1 MESRFSYNRKEN
13 KTMTEK
19 TIYIAFDD
27 KQFDNEYDCREYELN
42 TKLKD
47 IDDDLLLYDKNGKKI
62 EKIDNQ
68 LLAESIDY
76 IVVKSEK
83 AYEYFVEQ
91 MDYFGFN
98 YPDYYNSP
106 ICSYYYDY
114 DENEWINIE
123 DRVQCLQLEIDKL
136 SKYLI
141 K

>member
-1 MESRFSYNRKEN
+1 
-13 KTMTEK
+13 MTEK
-19 TIYIAFDD
+19 TIYIAFDG
-27 KQFDNEYDCREYELN
+27 KQFDNESDCREYALN

-47 IDDDLLLYDKNGKKI
+47 IGEDLLLYDKNGKKI

-91 MDYFGFN
+91 MDYFGLN

-106 ICSYYYDY
+106 ICSYCYDY

>member
-1 MESRFSYNRKEN
+1 
-13 KTMTEK
+13 MTEK
-19 TIYIAFDD
+19 TIYVAFDG
-27 KQFDNEYDCREYELN
+27 KEFDDEGDCREYELN

-47 IDDDLLLYDKNGKKI
+47 IGDDLLLYDKNGKKI

-91 MDYFGFN
+91 MDYFGLN

-106 ICSYYYDY
+106 ICSYCYDY

>member
-1 MESRFSYNRKEN
+1 
-13 KTMTEK
+13 MTEK
-19 TIYIAFDD
+19 TIYIAFDG
-27 KQFDNEYDCREYELN
+27 KEFDNEYDCREYELN

-47 IDDDLLLYDKNGKKI
+47 IGDDLLLYDKNGKKI

-91 MDYFGFN
+91 MDYFGLN

-106 ICSYYYDY
+106 ICSYCYDY

-123 DRVQCLQLEIDKL
+123 DRIQCLQLEIDKL

>member
-1 MESRFSYNRKEN
+1 
-13 KTMTEK
+13 MTEK
-19 TIYIAFDD
+19 TIYITFDD

-47 IDDDLLLYDKNGKKI
+47 IGDDLLLYDKNGKKI

-76 IVVKSEK
+76 IIVKSEK

-91 MDYFGFN
+91 MDYFGLN

-106 ICSYYYDY
+106 ICSYCYDY

>member
-1 MESRFSYNRKEN
+1 
-13 KTMTEK
+13 MTEK
-19 TIYIAFDD
+19 TIYIAFDG

-47 IDDDLLLYDKNGKKI
+47 IGDDLLLYDKNGKKI

-91 MDYFGFN
+91 MDYFGLN

-106 ICSYYYDY
+106 ICSYCYDY

>member
-1 MESRFSYNRKEN
+1 
-13 KTMTEK
+13 MTEK

-27 KQFDNEYDCREYELN
+27 KEFDNEYDCREYELN

-47 IDDDLLLYDKNGKKI
+47 IGDDLLLYDKNGKKI

-91 MDYFGFN
+91 MDYFGLN

-106 ICSYYYDY
+106 ICSYCYDY

>member
-1 MESRFSYNRKEN
+1 MI
-13 KTMTEK
+13 EK

-47 IDDDLLLYDKNGKKI
+47 IGDDLLLYDKNKKKI

-91 MDYFGFN
+91 MDYFGLN

-106 ICSYYYDY
+106 ICSYCYDY

>member
-1 MESRFSYNRKEN
+1 
-13 KTMTEK
+13 MTEK
-19 TIYIAFDD
+19 TVYIAFDD

-47 IDDDLLLYDKNGKKI
+47 IGDDLLLYDKNGKKI

-91 MDYFGFN
+91 MDYFGLN

>member
-1 MESRFSYNRKEN
+1 
-13 KTMTEK
+13 MTEK
-19 TIYIAFDD
+19 TVYIAFDG
-27 KQFDNEYDCREYELN
+27 KEFDNEYDCREYELN

-47 IDDDLLLYDKNGKKI
+47 IGDDLLLYDKNGKKI

-91 MDYFGFN
+91 MDYFGLN

-106 ICSYYYDY
+106 ICSYCYDY

>member
-1 MESRFSYNRKEN
+1 MERRFSYNRKEN

-47 IDDDLLLYDKNGKKI
+47 IGDDLLLYDKNGKKI

-91 MDYFGFN
+91 MDYFGLN

>member
-1 MESRFSYNRKEN
+1 
-13 KTMTEK
+13 MTEK
-19 TIYIAFDD
+19 TIYVAFDD
-27 KQFDNEYDCREYELN
+27 KEFDNEYDCREYELN

-47 IDDDLLLYDKNGKKI
+47 IGDDLLLYDKNGKKI

-91 MDYFGFN
+91 MDYFGLN

>member
-1 MESRFSYNRKEN
+1 
-13 KTMTEK
+13 MTEK

-27 KQFDNEYDCREYELN
+27 KQFDNEYDCIEYELN

-47 IDDDLLLYDKNGKKI
+47 IGDDLLLYDKNGKKI
-62 EKIDNQ
+62 EKIGNQ

-91 MDYFGFN
+91 MDYFGLN

>member
-1 MESRFSYNRKEN
+1 MERRFSYNRKEN

-19 TIYIAFDD
+19 TIYIAFDG

-47 IDDDLLLYDKNGKKI
+47 IGDDLLLYDKNGKKI

-91 MDYFGFN
+91 MDYFGLN

-106 ICSYYYDY
+106 ICSYCYDY

>member
-1 MESRFSYNRKEN
+1 MI
-13 KTMTEK
+13 EK
-19 TIYIAFDD
+19 TIYVAFDG
-27 KQFDNEYDCREYELN
+27 KEFDNEYDCREYELN

-47 IDDDLLLYDKNGKKI
+47 IGDDLLLYDKNGKKI

-91 MDYFGFN
+91 MDYFGLN

-106 ICSYYYDY
+106 ICSYCYNY

>member
-1 MESRFSYNRKEN
+1 
-13 KTMTEK
+13 MTEK
-19 TIYIAFDD
+19 TIYIAFDS
-27 KQFDNEYDCREYELN
+27 KEFDNEYDCREYELN

-47 IDDDLLLYDKNGKKI
+47 IGDDLLLYDKNGKKI

-91 MDYFGFN
+91 MDYFGLN
-98 YPDYYNSP
+98 YPDYYNSL
-106 ICSYYYDY
+106 ICSYCYDY
-114 DENEWINIE
+114 DKNEWINIE

>member
-1 MESRFSYNRKEN
+1 
-13 KTMTEK
+13 MTEK
-19 TIYIAFDD
+19 IVYIAFDG
-27 KQFDNEYDCREYELN
+27 KEFDNEYDCREYELN

-47 IDDDLLLYDKNGKKI
+47 IGNDLLLYDKNGKKI

-91 MDYFGFN
+91 MDYFGLN

-106 ICSYYYDY
+106 ICSYCYDY

>member
-1 MESRFSYNRKEN
+1 
-13 KTMTEK
+13 MTEK

-27 KQFDNEYDCREYELN
+27 KEFDNEYDCREYELN

-47 IDDDLLLYDKNGKKI
+47 IGDDLLLYDKNGKKI

-91 MDYFGFN
+91 MDYFGLN

>member
-1 MESRFSYNRKEN
+1 
-13 KTMTEK
+13 MTEK
-19 TIYIAFDD
+19 TIYIAFDG
-27 KQFDNEYDCREYELN
+27 KEFDDEGDCREYELN

-47 IDDDLLLYDKNGKKI
+47 IGDDLLLYDKNGKKI

-91 MDYFGFN
+91 MDYFGLN

>member
-1 MESRFSYNRKEN
+1 
-13 KTMTEK
+13 MTEK

-47 IDDDLLLYDKNGKKI
+47 IGDDLLLYDKNGKKI

-91 MDYFGFN
+91 MDYFGLN

-106 ICSYYYDY
+106 ICSYCYDY

-123 DRVQCLQLEIDKL
+123 DRVQCLQFEIDKL

>member
-1 MESRFSYNRKEN
+1 
-13 KTMTEK
+13 MTEK
-19 TIYIAFDD
+19 TVYIAFDD
-27 KQFDNEYDCREYELN
+27 KEFDNEYDCREYELN

-47 IDDDLLLYDKNGKKI
+47 IGDDLLLYDKNGKKI

-91 MDYFGFN
+91 MDYFGLN

>member
-1 MESRFSYNRKEN
+1 
-13 KTMTEK
+13 MTEK
-19 TIYIAFDD
+19 TVYIAFDG
-27 KQFDNEYDCREYELN
+27 KEFDNEYDCREYELN
-42 TKLKD
+42 TKFKD
-47 IDDDLLLYDKNGKKI
+47 IGDDLLLYDKNGKKI

-91 MDYFGFN
+91 MDYFGLN

-106 ICSYYYDY
+106 ICSYCYDY

>member
-1 MESRFSYNRKEN
+1 
-13 KTMTEK
+13 MTEK
-19 TIYIAFDD
+19 TIYIAFDG

-47 IDDDLLLYDKNGKKI
+47 IGDDLLLYDKNGKII

-91 MDYFGFN
+91 MDYFGLN

-106 ICSYYYDY
+106 ICSYCYDY

>member
-1 MESRFSYNRKEN
+1 
-13 KTMTEK
+13 MTEK
-19 TIYIAFDD
+19 TVYIAFDN

-47 IDDDLLLYDKNGKKI
+47 IGDDLLLYDKNGKKI

-91 MDYFGFN
+91 MDYFGLN

>member
-1 MESRFSYNRKEN
+1 
-13 KTMTEK
+13 MTKK
-19 TIYIAFDD
+19 TIYIAFDGKEFED
-27 KQFDNEYDCREYELN
+27 EYDCREYELN
-42 TKLKD
+42 TKLKG
-47 IDDDLLLYDKNGKKI
+47 IGDDLLLYDKNGKKI

-91 MDYFGFN
+91 MDYFGLN
-98 YPDYYNSP
+98 YPDFYDSP